1 MNLSTPTVIGLL
13 FVLALLVLPRVHLAW
28 LRRQGVCPP
37 AGKATPEDVLRL
49 VASGRIADAMRCH
62 REIHGG
68 SLKAAKEAI
77 TAMQAAATV
86 RP

>member
-1 MNLSTPTVIGLL
+1 MNLSTPALIGLL
-13 FVLALLVLPRVHLAW
+13 FVLALLVMPRIHLAW
-28 LRRQGVCPP
+28 LRRQGICPP

-49 VASGRIADAMRCH
+49 VAAGRSADAMRCH

-77 TAMQAAATV
+77 AAMQVAANV